1 VLDGILQKKG
11 AKGMKSGNWG
21 LKVKFVVA
29 LLAVG
34 VIPFVVL
41 GIVSHRTAANALS
54 EQAFNQYK
62 SIRDLKKSQIELFF
76 SDRLGD
82 VDMLART
89 LYVLDAVKALK
100 HSFDLEGGVSGG
112 GFKGQGNGRFDA
124 PDAYQIVHDRYYD
137 FLDYHMKHHG
147 YYDIF
152 FIDADEGDILF
163 SVIKDPDFGKQVTSS
178 LKDVWQAAVKGQL
191 AVSDTKL
198 YAPSGNIPA
207 QFVAAPVKENGRII
221 GAVAIQ
227 ISIENITDIMSERT
241 GMGTYGEVYLVG
253 SDKLMR
259 SNSFLDAENR
269 SVVASFFHPQQGKVD
284 THAVREALAGKTG
297 EMITLDY
304 NGDEVLS
311 AYSHFKV
318 GETTWAIIA
327 EIHKAEALAAV
338 SSLQTTMIIIA
349 VAGIVL
355 IVLFAFYFAGTIT
368 RPIRMGTTFAQEMA
382 KGDFTQTL
390 DIDRNDEIG
399 VLAGALNE
407 MVKTLRTLFKELAQG
422 AVTLSSS
429 STQLSAIS
437 AQMTS
442 GSEQTSLR
450 SGGVA
455 SAAEEMSANMTS
467 VAAATEQASTNMN
480 MVAAASEQM
489 TATISEIAESAEK
502 ARAITHTAVS
512 EAKEA
517 SDTVDRL
524 GHAAREIGKVTE
536 SITEISEQTN
546 LLALNA
552 TIEAAR
558 AGDAGKGF
566 AVVANEI
573 KELAKQAAQA
583 SDEIKKKIT
592 GIQDSTKGTVAQ
604 IGQISGVINQVNEIV
619 STIAAAVEEQSVTTR
634 EIADNVTHAAQGMA
648 EVTENV
654 AQSSTVAAEIAR
666 DIAEVNQAAAEI
678 STSSAQVSDSAE
690 SLSQLAETLKVSADR
705 CKV

>member
-1 VLDGILQKKG
+1 
-11 AKGMKSGNWG
+11 MKYGNWG
-21 LKVKFVVA
+21 LKIKFIVA

-34 VIPFVVL
+34 VIPFLVL
-41 GIVSHRTAANALS
+41 GVVSQRTALNGLS
-54 EQAFNQYK
+54 ARAFNHYK
-62 SIRDLKKSQIELFF
+62 SIRDLKKSQIKLFF

-82 VDMLART
+82 VDMLAHT
-89 LYVLDAVKALK
+89 PYVVEAVKAMEK
-100 HSFDLEGGVSGG
+100 AFDQEGDASGHNR
-112 GFKGQGNGRFDA
+112 FKGLGNGRFDA
-124 PDAYQIVHDRYYD
+124 PEAYHIIHDRYYD
-137 FLDYHMKHHG
+137 LLNYHLNHFG
-147 YYDIF
+147 YYDLF
-152 FIDADEGDILF
+152 LIDANEGKILF
-163 SVIKDPDFGKQVTSS
+163 SVAKKPDFGQQVTSS
-178 LKDVWQAAVKGQL
+178 LKNAWQKAVKGKL

-207 QFVAAPVKENGRII
+207 QFVASPVKENGRII
-221 GAVAIQ
+221 GVVAVEL
-227 ISIENITDIMSERT
+227 SIDNITQIMSEKA
-241 GMGTYGEVYLVG
+241 GMGTNGEVYLVG

-259 SNSFLDAENR
+259 SNSLLDSENR
-269 SVVASFFHPQQGKVD
+269 SVKASFSHPRQGRVD
-284 THAVREALAGKTG
+284 TRPVQEALAGKTG
-297 EMITLDY
+297 EMMTVNYDG
-304 NGDEVLS
+304 NEVLS
-311 AYSHFKV
+311 AYSHFAV
-318 GETTWAIIA
+318 GDTTWAIIA
-327 EIHKAEALAAV
+327 EIHKDEALAAV
-338 SSLQTTMIIIA
+338 SSLQKTMVIIFIT
-349 VAGIVL
+349 GI
-355 IVLFAFYFAGTIT
+355 IVIIFFAFYFAGTIT
-368 RPIRMGTTFAQEMA
+368 RPIQMGITFAQEMA
-382 KGDFTQTL
+382 NGDFTQTL
-390 DIDRNDEIG
+390 DIHRRDEIG
-399 VLAGALNE
+399 VLASALND

-437 AQMTS
+437 VQMTA

-450 SGGVA
+450 SSGVA

-480 MVAAASEQM
+480 MVAGASEEM

-502 ARAITHTAVS
+502 AREITHTAVT

-517 SDTVDRL
+517 SDTVDQL
-524 GHAAREIGKVTE
+524 GHAAKEIGKVTE

-583 SDEIKKKIT
+583 TDEIKKRIT
-592 GIQDSTKGTVAQ
+592 GIQESTQGTVAQ
-604 IGQISGVINQVNEIV
+604 IGQIRGVINQVNEIV

-634 EIADNVTHAAQGMA
+634 EIAGNVTHAAQGMA

>member
-1 VLDGILQKKG
+1 
-11 AKGMKSGNWG
+11 MKSGNWG
-21 LKVKFVVA
+21 LKVKFIVA

-34 VIPFVVL
+34 VIPFMVL
-41 GIVSHRTAANALS
+41 GFVSHGTAVNALS
-54 EQAFNQYK
+54 DQAFNQYK

-76 SDRLGD
+76 SDRMGD
-82 VDMLART
+82 VDMLAHT
-89 LYVLDAVKALK
+89 PYVIEAIKAMK
-100 HSFDLEGGVSGG
+100 YAFDLEGDTPGN
-112 GFKGQGNGRFDA
+112 GFKGKGNGRFDA
-124 PDAYQIVHDRYYD
+124 PEAYKNVHDRYYD
-137 FLDYHMKHHG
+137 LLNYHMKHHG

-152 FIDADEGDILF
+152 FMDAGEGDVFF
-163 SVIKDPDFGKQVTSS
+163 SVIKDPDFGQQVTSS

-191 AVSDTKL
+191 AVSDTKI

-207 QFVAAPVKENGRII
+207 QFVAAPVKENGRTI
-221 GAVAIQ
+221 GVVAVQ
-227 ISIENITDIMSERT
+227 LSIDNITEIMSERT
-241 GMGTYGEVYLVG
+241 GMGTYGEVFLVG

-269 SVVASFFHPQQGKVD
+269 SVRASFAHPQQGRVD
-284 THAVREALAGKTG
+284 TNAVRQALAGKTG
-297 EMITLDY
+297 EMITVDY

-311 AYSHFKV
+311 AYTHFEV
-318 GETTWAIIA
+318 GDTTWAVIA
-327 EIHKAEALAAV
+327 EVHKAEALAAV
-338 SSLQTTMIIIA
+338 SSLQRTMVIIA
-349 VAGIVL
+349 VAGIVFIL
-355 IVLFAFYFAGTIT
+355 LFAFYFAGTIT
-368 RPIRMGTTFAQEMA
+368 RPIQLGTTFAQEMA

-390 DIDRNDEIG
+390 DIDQKDEIG
-399 VLAGALNE
+399 VLASALNE
-407 MVKTLRTLFKELAQG
+407 MVRTLRALFKELAQG

-429 STQLSAIS
+429 STELSAIS
-437 AQMTS
+437 AQMTA

-450 SGGVA
+450 SSGVA

-480 MVAAASEQM
+480 MVAAASEEM

-502 ARAITHTAVS
+502 AREITHTAVI

-517 SDTVDRL
+517 SDTVDQL

-583 SDEIKKKIT
+583 SDEIKKKIV
-592 GIQDSTKGTVAQ
+592 GIQDSTQGTVAQ

-634 EIADNVTHAAQGMA
+634 EIAGNVTHAAQGMA

-690 SLSQLAETLKVSADR
+690 SLSKLAETLRISADR